1 MKLFLYVITYL
12 VTAIATLLASF
23 PLAVIYQNVSGNDDA
38 YFGLYI
44 LYLSPITVISSS
56 IICYFLIK
64 KITIKPILFGTIIG
78 FWLIKV
84 IQVINSLYISY
95 LYKFNKDYIQNI
107 FIRETIDLYILLLPI
122 VLVFLSHFLFKK
134 YNNWLHI
141 SGFTY
146 GATIGFVTSYVIVLF
161 IRFLTNSLTSYF
173 HFDTNE
179 LMVVIVGTAIFS
191 ILGSIIGFKKSKQ
204 IQKK

>member
-44 LYLSPITVISSS
+44 LYLSPITVISSF

-146 GATIGFVTSYVIVLF
+146 GATIGFVTSYAIVLF

-179 LMVVIVGTAIFS
+179 LMVVIVGTAIFA

>member
-1 MKLFLYVITYL
+1 MKLFLYVTTYL

-44 LYLSPITVISSS
+44 LYSSPITVISSF

-84 IQVINSLYISY
+84 IQVINSLYSSY
-95 LYKFNKDYIQNI
+95 LYKSNKDYIQNI
-107 FIRETIDLYILLLPI
+107 FIRDTIDLYILLLPI
-122 VLVFLSHFLFKK
+122 LLVFLSHFLFKK

-146 GATIGFVTSYVIVLF
+146 GATIGFFTSYAIVLF
-161 IRFLTNSLTSYF
+161 IRSLTNSLTSYF

-179 LMVVIVGTAIFS
+179 LMVVIVGTAILA
-191 ILGSIIGFKKSKQ
+191 ILGNIIGFKKSKQ